1 MEQDSSIVTVPI
13 ILCVIDLR
21 MYVFFIYLTI
31 AMPIQRIV
39 TTTQKI
45 TKRVPIELMA
55 YDMFRGKIVMMT
67 LPIIVIFIIIIFF
80 IPKNAS
86 LFDFI

>member
-1 MEQDSSIVTVPI
+1 
-13 ILCVIDLR
+13 

-55 YDMFRGKIVMMT
+55 YDMFRGKKCYDDVT
-67 LPIIVIFIIIIFF
+67 HYCYFYNNHIFY
-80 IPKNAS
+80 PQKC
-86 LFDFI
+86 